1 MLIDTHCHLDD
12 PKFNPDRDE
21 VVKRAV
27 AAGVKYIVNIGSD
40 LENSKNAIAIAKKY
54 PNVYATVGLHPHEAR
69 FCDDKAFSEFKKLA
83 KAAKVV
89 AIGEVGL
96 DYYRNLSPKD
106 AQEEVFKKFLGLA
119 KETNLAVVIHARD
132 ADSDTL
138 KILKACKPKKGVLH
152 CFSAGREMLDEVL
165 GMGFYISYT
174 CAVTFKNSDNLMQLV
189 KATPIERMMLETDAP
204 YMAPQQ
210 HRGKRCEPAYVA
222 ILAEEVSRIKG
233 LSPQDVG
240 RITSLNAAGFF
251 GIQEFRGEEPAQT
264 IAYKIRDSLYLNIT
278 NRCTNKCSFCVRNF
292 TDFVKGHNLRL
303 EREQSADELIKAV
316 GDPKQYKQI
325 VFCGY
330 GEPTL
335 RLDVVLEVSKAL
347 KQKGGQIRI
356 VTNGHANLINKCDIT
371 AKLKGLVDELSV
383 SLDVDTKEKYNKFC
397 QPDFGPDTFDKIKE
411 FVIEAKKYISF
422 IEATFLDMPA
432 VDIDK
437 CKKLAVS
444 LGVHCRI
451 RKYNEVG

>member
-1 MLIDTHCHLDD
+1 
-12 PKFNPDRDE
+12 
-21 VVKRAV
+21 
-27 AAGVKYIVNIGSD
+27 
-40 LENSKNAIAIAKKY
+40 
-54 PNVYATVGLHPHEAR
+54 
-69 FCDDKAFSEFKKLA
+69 
-83 KAAKVV
+83 
-89 AIGEVGL
+89 
-96 DYYRNLSPKD
+96 
-106 AQEEVFKKFLGLA
+106 
-119 KETNLAVVIHARD
+119 
-132 ADSDTL
+132 
-138 KILKACKPKKGVLH
+138 
-152 CFSAGREMLDEVL
+152 MLDEVL

-174 CAVTFKNSDNLMQLV
+174 CAVTFKNSDNLRQLV

-303 EREQSADELIKAV
+303 EREPSADELIKAV